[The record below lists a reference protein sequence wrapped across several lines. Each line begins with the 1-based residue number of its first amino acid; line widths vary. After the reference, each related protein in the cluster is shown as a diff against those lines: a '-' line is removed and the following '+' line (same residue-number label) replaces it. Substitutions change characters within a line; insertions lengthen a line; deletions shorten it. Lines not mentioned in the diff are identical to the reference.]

1 MSPSAVRPF
10 LNSSTL
16 ALSALTFLPSAS
28 LLLPSSSAWNRRFS
42 SRMTCPSLAPFTVS
56 STCLPTQSS
65 VKVTF
70 LPNSFSS
77 SGTTGLR
84 LYFGLGFPSGR
95 PRCDM
100 RMTALAPCSM
110 AYLMVGSA
118 PTMRWLLV
126 ILSPSRGTLKSTC
139 ASNQCPIPLEN
150 KQRLVS
156 DLRGQGRACP

>member
-1 MSPSAVRPF
+1 M
-10 LNSSTL
+10 
-16 ALSALTFLPSAS
+16 
-28 LLLPSSSAWNRRFS
+28 
-42 SRMTCPSLAPFTVS
+42 S

-95 PRCDM
+95 PRWDM
-100 RMTALAPCSM
+100 RMTALAPLSM
-110 AYLMVGSA
+110 AYLIVGRA

-139 ASNQCPIPLEN
+139 GEDQISIAWKLRDSGELTYADKHALALDVDVGDGE
-150 KQRLVS
+150 LVGERH
-156 DLRGQGRACP
+156 DGVIRELCRRGS